1 MNEYTCL
8 KNFQQFV
15 FVFILLYKFQ
25 WCLRRWKIVLI
36 FLLLMQTHRK
46 QVFSKRE
53 KKLCAFKEG
62 KFVMFRLIVQ
72 QTKIASVC
80 FFQSQKPSS
89 SPPPLLSRSKMAK
102 NLAFLY
108 RQCSNC
114 TLVVKKMPSMHLS
127 MFECKKILKM
137 LSLVSHHFNFCF

>member
-1 MNEYTCL
+1 MFEKLSALCFCFHFVVQIPMVRKTL
-8 KNFQQFV
+8 KNSFD
-15 FVFILLYKFQ
+15 
-25 WCLRRWKIVLI
+25 
-36 FLLLMQTHRK
+36 FLLLMQTHKK

-80 FFQSQKPSS
+80 FFHSQKPSS

-108 RQCSNC
+108 KQCSNC
-114 TLVVKKMPSMHLS
+114 IFVVKKMPSMHLS
-127 MFECKKILKM
+127 MFECKKY
-137 LSLVSHHFNFCF
+137 